1 MIFKNLLRRK
11 TRTFLTLIGIAI
23 GVAAVV
29 ALSAIAEGFINSY
42 TTILTSSGADVIVAQ
57 EDAADIILSAVD
69 DSVGPQVAAMAGV
82 SKVAGMMIGVVTM
95 PDVPYFIVFGLDS
108 TEFAMQHYKVVEGRP
123 IMGMRQA
130 LLGRAASK
138 SFKKNVGDNFK
149 IQEVSYRVVGIY
161 ETGSGVEDMGAVI
174 PLKEA
179 QDIFQKPR
187 QVTYYQ
193 VKVLRPQMVD
203 GVIKEVERRFP
214 KLTASR
220 SANYMDDKA
229 ETQMLRAMG
238 WFIGFLAVLGGGLV
252 MMNTM
257 LMSVFE
263 RTREIGVLRALGWR
277 RGRVIRMIIGE
288 AFLLSIVGGIVGTL
302 LGMGMTYALNQLPA
316 LYGFMENAITP
327 GLFVQAM
334 VTALFLGA
342 AGGIYPA
349 WRAARLQPVEA
360 MRYEGGGQVKTQ
372 KLKVESQKFQLP
384 TSNFQFPTS
393 NFQSL
398 IPSIGGM
405 ALRNVFRQ
413 RTRTLLTTLAI
424 GVGVGMVVA
433 LGGMAEGFVAQL
445 SAMGSSSGD
454 LMIMEAKSSDMSM
467 AKIDEKVGRYA
478 AGLPD
483 VERVSGILLGVA
495 SVPGTPYFLAYGMEP
510 TSFALRHFAITEGER
525 LRNPRDVILGKV
537 AAKNMKKKVGD
548 TIQIMGG
555 SYRVVGIFETGV
567 GYEDGAG
574 VITLQEAQRIFKRP
588 NQVSFFAIKL
598 RDTGKG
604 EVVRRQIESRFPEV
618 SVSKSTEYADKMND
632 MQTFRAMANALS
644 FISVLVGG
652 VGIMNAMLMSVFE
665 RTREIGTLRALG
677 WRRRRVIGMI
687 VRESL
692 MLSFLSG
699 LAGIA
704 FGMGLGWL
712 TTLEP
717 TMGSFLK
724 GEYPVTLLAQA
735 LGVALVLGGIGA
747 LYPAARAANLSPIEA
762 LRYE

>member
-747 LYPAARAANLSPIEA
+747 LYPALRAANLSPIEA